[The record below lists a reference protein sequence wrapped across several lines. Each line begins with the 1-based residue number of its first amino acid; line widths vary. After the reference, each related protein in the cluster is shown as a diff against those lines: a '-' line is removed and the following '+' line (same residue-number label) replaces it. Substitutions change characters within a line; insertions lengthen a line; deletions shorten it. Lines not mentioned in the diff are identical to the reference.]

1 MKIIKEKLLHLFLKE
16 QRKFLLLVK
25 PLGVLSKSKLFLVI
39 FVSLVTVLTL
49 PNFPFI
55 SHARFYMVQDWECM
69 VQLSDENHN
78 KLAMKGK
85 FNSLFKV
92 EFFLFFLSKKRLSDC
107 LRHSASLDCL
117 NLCPT
122 SSEVQSTQYLPTQ
135 SGDLECFNCNDE
147 LSFDMSNFD
156 SGILKRNPSPDSND
170 FLADLPSE
178 FKIDNK

>member
-1 MKIIKEKLLHLFLKE
+1 
-16 QRKFLLLVK
+16 
-25 PLGVLSKSKLFLVI
+25 
-39 FVSLVTVLTL
+39 
-49 PNFPFI
+49 
-55 SHARFYMVQDWECM
+55 MVQDWECM

-92 EFFLFFLSKKRLSDC
+92 EFFLVFLSKKRLPDC
-107 LRHSASLDCL
+107 LRHSVSLDCL

-122 SSEVQSTQYLPTQ
+122 SSEVQSTQY
-135 SGDLECFNCNDE
+135 CNDK
-147 LSFDMSNFD
+147 LSFDMPIFD

-178 FKIDNK
+178 FKINNK